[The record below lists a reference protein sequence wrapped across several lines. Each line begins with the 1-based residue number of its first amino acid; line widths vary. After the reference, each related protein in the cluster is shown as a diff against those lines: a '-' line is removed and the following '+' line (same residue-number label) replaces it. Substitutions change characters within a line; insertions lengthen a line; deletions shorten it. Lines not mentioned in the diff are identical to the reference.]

1 MSFGD
6 CGSPWVRITDSGDVR
21 LAGYRDLTD
30 RRARQRIEGNLGVFI
45 VEGVLALGQLLA
57 SGYDV
62 ESILVATT
70 RAEQVRGFLGL
81 TAAPVYLAEPAVLAS
96 TAGFDVHRGVLAL
109 GRRRP
114 AAAAA
119 DVLATAVATDRPT
132 VVVTEGVNDH
142 ENLGAIFRNAA
153 AFGVGAVLA
162 DPTTCDP
169 LYRRSIRVSL
179 GYALRVPFARLIPWP
194 AALDELGRA
203 GWTILALSPS
213 AESEDLDVV
222 AGEGLARVAI
232 LVGAEGPGL
241 RPETLAGAD
250 RRIRVPMAVGVD
262 SLNVA
267 TAAAIAFHRLVPRLS
282 LASGSPT

>member
-6 CGSPWVRITDSGDVR
+6 SGSPWVRITDSGDVR
-21 LAGYRDLTD
+21 LAGYRGLTD
-30 RRARQRIEGNLGVFI
+30 RRARQRIEDNLGVFI

-70 RAEQVRGFLGL
+70 RAEQVRDFLGL
-81 TAAPVYLAEPAVLAS
+81 TAAPAYLAEPDVLAS

-114 AAAAA
+114 PAAAA
-119 DVLATAVATDRPT
+119 DVLATAVATARPT

-153 AFGVGAVLA
+153 ALGVGAVLA

-194 AALDELGRA
+194 AALAELGQA

-213 AESEDLDVV
+213 AKSEDLDDV
-222 AGEGLARVAI
+222 AEEGLARVAI

-241 RPETLAGAD
+241 TPETLAGAD

-282 LASGSPT
+282 RASGPPT